1 MGSGSGGDWQRY
13 FRTGSDLIERASAP
27 TVDED
32 VGLPGTNR
40 GEPASFLTHSNT
52 VNDRFSGKN
61 VHNLFV
67 L

>member
-40 GEPASFLTHSNT
+40 GKPASFLTHSNMYSQRP
-52 VNDRFSGKN
+52 V
-61 VHNLFV
+61 
-67 L
+67 

>member
-40 GEPASFLTHSNT
+40 GKPASFLTHSNIRWP
-52 VNDRFSGKN
+52 D
-61 VHNLFV
+61 NLNHRV
-67 L
+67 AWRSN